1 MSDELDYLLIDE
13 AGQVSLAN
21 MVGMSRSCKNII
33 LMGDQMQL
41 SQPTQGIHP
50 EESGVSCLDYL
61 LGEFAT
67 VPKDKGLLLPD
78 TYRLHSDICEFISSR
93 VYEGRLQSVDIA
105 NQRRLHLNSSL
116 INKSSGIFYFPI
128 EHQGNEQSSLEEV
141 SAIQELTNELLKGKK
156 EDENGEIKKIQPED
170 MLIVSPY
177 NHQIRLLQETLGPRY
192 EIGTVDKFQ
201 GREAPIV
208 IISMAASDI
217 DSAPRGAE
225 FLMEKNRLN
234 VALSRAQTLA
244 ILVASS
250 DLNKPIANSSKEMS
264 LVNFYMD
271 LVNFSMN

>member
-1 MSDELDYLLIDE
+1 M
-13 AGQVSLAN
+13 
-21 MVGMSRSCKNII
+21 
-33 LMGDQMQL
+33 
-41 SQPTQGIHP
+41 
-50 EESGVSCLDYL
+50 
-61 LGEFAT
+61 
-67 VPKDKGLLLPD
+67 
-78 TYRLHSDICEFISSR
+78 
-93 VYEGRLQSVDIA
+93 
-105 NQRRLHLNSSL
+105 
-116 INKSSGIFYFPI
+116 
-128 EHQGNEQSSLEEV
+128 
-141 SAIQELTNELLKGKK
+141 
-156 EDENGEIKKIQPED
+156 
-170 MLIVSPY
+170 
-177 NHQIRLLQETLGPRY
+177 LQETLGPRY

-271 LVNFSMN
+271 LVDFSMN